1 MKIIIDIPDF
11 IYDALKE
18 DPDCGTVNLNHI
30 VAQGTVLPEGR
41 SDLIDRKELKEV
53 LKENEWITN
62 TDGGGLEDIIDD
74 MPTVDAIV
82 NTVEVRPHGDWIIN
96 PDTRTMKCSRCG
108 AIENADRWLVED
120 MNYCHC
126 CGADLRGAEK

>member
-1 MKIIIDIPDF
+1 MKLVIDIPDKE
-11 IYDALKE
+11 YQACVRRDANMTGGMA
-18 DPDCGTVNLNHI
+18 DSYIANGTILH
-30 VAQGTVLPEGR
+30 
-41 SDLIDRKELKEV
+41 K
-53 LKENEWITN
+53 
-62 TDGGGLEDIIDD
+62 
-74 MPTVDAIV
+74 
-82 NTVEVRPHGDWIIN
+82 GDWIIN